1 MAPDGGE
8 PGGVAEMAFEEVL
21 GGEPSACG
29 VVARDARDA
38 DFGMVERQVDDG
50 DAPPPERPHEA
61 QHGRSAPDGGERA
74 VARPAFGKAGK
85 PVRDHEVPAALF
97 GELRDAAHPHV
108 ADGRRHQK
116 DVSLECHA
124 DKDTMFGLLMQ
135 VQCEIMQ
142 VFGIANRRSWSVNL

>member
-21 GGEPSACG
+21 GGESSARG

-50 DAPPPERPHEA
+50 DAPPAERPNEV
-61 QHGRSAPDGGERA
+61 QHRQSAPDGGERA

-85 PVRDHEVPAALF
+85 PVRDHEVPAALL
-97 GELRDAAHPHV
+97 GELRDATHPHV
-108 ADGRRHQK
+108 ADGRRHHK
-116 DVSLECHA
+116 DIALGGHA
-124 DKDTMFGLLMQ
+124 DKNTMFGLLMQ
-135 VQCEIMQ
+135 VSREIMQ
-142 VFGIANRRSWSVNL
+142 VFGIVNRWARSVK